1 MNALVDLWMS
11 PDEHLFHIV
20 QSDDLVLKQ
29 SGEAVWFQL
38 IKNIFQHHQLF
49 HSIAVRYYRALF
61 LFNQEATTDYKQ
73 RKKKQLE
80 SEETKQEGRLRLL
93 FDRPTAGNDHRGMSK
108 GQRSGLA

>member
-49 HSIAVRYYRALF
+49 HSIAVRYYRS
-61 LFNQEATTDYKQ
+61 T
-73 RKKKQLE
+73 
-80 SEETKQEGRLRLL
+80 EEFKILNWRWLC
-93 FDRPTAGNDHRGMSK
+93 
-108 GQRSGLA
+108 SGDQV